1 MFLYQKLLGAC
12 GVASGRLWIRVQR
25 RGRACANHHF
35 NHSSTGLS
43 ISMYLRKK
51 CQEECLSVQG
61 EWDQMLGLLP
71 LQGGLQESSEID
83 CDIG

>member
-25 RGRACANHHF
+25 RGRVCANHHF

-43 ISMYLRKK
+43 ISVYLRKM

-61 EWDQMLGLLP
+61 EWDQMFGLLS